1 MPFVNPVKF
10 VMYSYLKPENVVAN
24 LCNRQIY
31 CDQDHKTYIMLI
43 FSRIKISIHVSKF
56 NVFYKYLSYKKKDI

>member
-1 MPFVNPVKF
+1 
-10 VMYSYLKPENVVAN
+10 MYSYLKPENVVAN

-43 FSRIKISIHVSKF
+43 FPRIKISIHVSKF
-56 NVFYKYLSYKKKDI
+56 NVFFKYLSL

>member
-1 MPFVNPVKF
+1 
-10 VMYSYLKPENVVAN
+10 MYSYLKPENVVAN

-43 FSRIKISIHVSKF
+43 FPRTKISIHVSKF